1 MIYAPHILVAIIKD
15 SKSSQLVVTFPLANT
30 TFLFGICRFER
41 WTHCVRLHYEWN
53 LPTFTKDLGILITFL
68 PRFWI
73 AAASDL
79 ALLLLLPPL
88 TSSNSNPSPSWQF
101 HFDGIHLV
109 WLWLHKFGAVC
120 DRDAMRCH
128 AVRFHL
134 HLQSPSGTWK
144 CGSAVFDLGAAPWLW
159 TSPYVITITATSN
172 ATTAMQRHQS
182 KQHSTIHNT
191 TRLDLKVKCLET
203 CRF

>member
-15 SKSSQLVVTFPLANT
+15 SKSSQLVVAFPLANT
-30 TFLFGICRFER
+30 TFLFGICRFEW

-120 DRDAMRCH
+120 DRAAMRCKAMWCDAMRFGSICIFKVQVGPGNVGQRSSTW
-128 AVRFHL
+128 VRL
-134 HLQSPSGTWK
+134 LGSGH
-144 CGSAVFDLGAAPWLW
+144 
-159 TSPYVITITATSN
+159 
-172 ATTAMQRHQS
+172 RHM
-182 KQHSTIHNT
+182 
-191 TRLDLKVKCLET
+191 
-203 CRF
+203 